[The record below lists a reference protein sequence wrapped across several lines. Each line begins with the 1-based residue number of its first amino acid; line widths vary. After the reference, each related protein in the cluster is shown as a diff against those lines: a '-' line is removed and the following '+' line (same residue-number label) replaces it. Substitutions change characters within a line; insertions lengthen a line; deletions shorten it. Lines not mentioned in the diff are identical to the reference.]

1 MGTAFTL
8 SGLVC
13 ISGLSRLTDGSWWLD
28 GTVSLIL
35 AGYVVVASAVLAIRH
50 ADLVRTLWR
59 LWLAAAALVL
69 LAVAA
74 EVPSLGVLAAVSVYV
89 LLYATVLFGFWTT
102 FALVGLTLARRN
114 FWHEPY

>member
-1 MGTAFTL
+1 M
-8 SGLVC
+8 
-13 ISGLSRLTDGSWWLD
+13 
-28 GTVSLIL
+28 SLIL